1 MAEIRNC
8 PKGVYVVTLEENGV
22 TMDTKRIVNE

>member
-1 MAEIRNC
+1 MAEIRNS